1 MILILLVTKLE
12 PRDFEEHDPNHSA
25 GKQQSQAKTQVSWLK
40 QALYPG
46 YLPILLIWSSQNTP
60 DPFGV
65 EGGFLFC
72 QTFFLSQADL
82 AIAWT

>member
-1 MILILLVTKLE
+1 MMMMVMMTVNSFTWPFITFLLQPPSHSCGSIMILILLVTKLE

-46 YLPILLIWSSQNTP
+46 YLPILLI
-60 DPFGV
+60 
-65 EGGFLFC
+65 
-72 QTFFLSQADL
+72 
-82 AIAWT
+82 